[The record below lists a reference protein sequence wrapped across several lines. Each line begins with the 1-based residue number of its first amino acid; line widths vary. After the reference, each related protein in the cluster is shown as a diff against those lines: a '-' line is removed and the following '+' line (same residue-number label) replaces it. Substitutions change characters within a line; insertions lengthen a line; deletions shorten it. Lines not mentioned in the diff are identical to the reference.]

1 MCRVWVETLAD
12 DCPGIRR
19 RSEWPGFWSRI
30 VLRLSRCD
38 NKKCCWD
45 LVDGCHRSWGG
56 VKTKAQ
62 LSQKVL
68 LSGPNCDGIPGIML
82 CNRTAAE
89 VRL

>member
-1 MCRVWVETLAD
+1 MVVTA
-12 DCPGIRR
+12 
-19 RSEWPGFWSRI
+19 
-30 VLRLSRCD
+30 LR
-38 NKKCCWD
+38 
-45 LVDGCHRSWGG
+45 G

-62 LSQKVL
+62 LNQKVL